1 MANVKTYQGMR
12 TFLVIWFGQLVST
25 LGSGLTG
32 FALGVWIYQETGS
45 ATLFAMNMLAVA
57 VPTLVMAPLAGA
69 LVDRWDRRWVMVLS
83 DTGAG
88 LSTLVVFLLLLTD
101 RLEVWHVYIIT
112 AISAAFSTFQW
123 PAYSAATSTLVPK
136 EQLGRAGGMVQI
148 GEAISQ
154 IIAPGVAGALYVTIG
169 MQGVVLIDFVTF
181 LFAVGS
187 LLLVRI
193 PKPKV
198 SAEGALGKGSLW
210 KEITYGWKYITARP
224 GLLGLLLVFAA
235 NNFFS
240 GLVQPLLTPLV
251 LDMTSADVLGY
262 LGSVIGIGMLL
273 GTLIMS
279 AWGGPRR
286 KVHGVLGF
294 LMLGGL
300 FTTLLG
306 LRPSLPLMALG
317 GFLMMIT
324 FPIVNGSSQAIW
336 QRKVALDVQGRVFST
351 RRMIAWS
358 TTPIAFALAGPLAD
372 KVFKPLLLEG
382 GALADSVGQVIG
394 VGPGRGVGLM
404 IVIIGVLNIVAAAA
418 GYLSPRVLYVEDEL
432 PDAIQ
437 AEIGE
442 QELTSLPVEA
452 PAATPDLPGE

>member
-1 MANVKTYQGMR
+1 MAGAKTYQGMR
-12 TFLVIWFGQLVST
+12 TFLVIWFGQLIST

-32 FALGVWIYQETGS
+32 FALGVWIYEKTGS
-45 ATLFAMNMLAVA
+45 ATLFAMNMLAFA
-57 VPTLVMAPLAGA
+57 VPNLLVSPLAGA
-69 LVDRWDRRWVMVLS
+69 LVDRWDRRWAMILS

-88 LSTLVVFLLLLTD
+88 LSTLAVFLLLLTNH
-101 RLEVWHVYIIT
+101 LEVWHIYVIT

-154 IIAPGVAGALYVTIG
+154 IIAPGVAGALYVTVG
-169 MQGVVLIDFVTF
+169 MQGVVLIDFITF
-181 LFAVGS
+181 AFAVGS

-193 PKPKV
+193 PRPAASV
-198 SAEGALGKGSLW
+198 EGEQGKGSIW
-210 KEITYGWKYITARP
+210 KEAMYGWKYITARP
-224 GLLGLLLVFAA
+224 GLLGLLLVFAGT
-235 NNFFS
+235 NLFS
-240 GLVQPLLTPLV
+240 GIMQPLLAPLV
-251 LDMTSADVLGY
+251 LDMTSADMLGY

-273 GTLIMS
+273 GTLVMS

-294 LMLGGL
+294 LLLGGI
-300 FTTLLG
+300 FTSMLG
-306 LRPSLPLMALG
+306 LRPSIPLMTAG
-317 GFLMMIT
+317 GFLMMFT

-336 QRKVALDVQGRVFST
+336 QRKVALDVQGRVFSV

-358 TTPIAFALAGPLAD
+358 TTPIAFAIAGPLAD

-382 GALADSVGQVIG
+382 GPLASSVGQVIG

-404 IVIIGVLNIVAAAA
+404 FIILGLCNVVVATA
-418 GYLSPRVLYVEDEL
+418 GYLSPRVYHVEDDL
-432 PDAIQ
+432 PDAVQEDAAIEPLTPAQ
-437 AEIGE
+437 EAVSSASGLSGE
-442 QELTSLPVEA
+442 
-452 PAATPDLPGE
+452 

>member
-1 MANVKTYQGMR
+1 MAVAKTYQGMR
-12 TFLVIWFGQLVST
+12 TFLVIWFGQLIST

-32 FALGVWIYQETGS
+32 FALGVWIYEKTGS
-45 ATLFAMNMLAVA
+45 ATLFAMNMLAFA
-57 VPTLVMAPLAGA
+57 VPNLLVSPLAGA
-69 LVDRWDRRWVMVLS
+69 LVDRWDRRWAMILS

-88 LSTLVVFLLLLTD
+88 LSTLAVFILLLTNH
-101 RLEVWHVYIIT
+101 LEVWHVYVVT

-154 IIAPGVAGALYVTIG
+154 IVAPGVAGALYVTVG

-181 LFAVGS
+181 AFAVGS

-193 PKPKV
+193 PRPAV
-198 SAEGALGKGSLW
+198 SVEGEQGKGSIW
-210 KEITYGWKYITARP
+210 KEAMYGWKYITARP
-224 GLLGLLLVFAA
+224 GLLGLLLVFAGT
-235 NNFFS
+235 NLFS
-240 GLVQPLLTPLV
+240 GIMQPLLAPLV
-251 LDMTSADVLGY
+251 LDMTSADMLGY

-273 GTLIMS
+273 GTLVMS
-279 AWGGPRR
+279 AWGGPKR

-294 LMLGGL
+294 LLLGGV
-300 FTTLLG
+300 FTSMLG
-306 LRPSLPLMALG
+306 LRASIPLMTVS
-317 GFLMMIT
+317 GFLMMFT

-336 QRKVALDVQGRVFST
+336 QRKVALDVQGRVFSV

-358 TTPIAFALAGPLAD
+358 TTPIAFAIAGPLAD

-382 GALADSVGQVIG
+382 GPLASSVGQVIG

-404 IVIIGVLNIVAAAA
+404 FIILGLCNVLVAAA
-418 GYLSPRVLYVEDEL
+418 GYLSPRVYHVEDDL
-432 PDAIQ
+432 PDAV
-437 AEIGE
+437 
-442 QELTSLPVEA
+442 QEDEA
-452 PAATPDLPGE
+452 IEPATPVQEAVTSATGLSGE